1 LLSELSAEDKS
12 KVIRPDLTMVQVIA
26 AVAGNYKT
34 NVEEV
39 SKLINGPQ
47 KAKKPKSQKAKKPKS
62 Q

>member
-34 NVEEV
+34 NVEEI

-47 KAKKPKSQKAKKPKS
+47 KAKKPKSQ
-62 Q
+62 